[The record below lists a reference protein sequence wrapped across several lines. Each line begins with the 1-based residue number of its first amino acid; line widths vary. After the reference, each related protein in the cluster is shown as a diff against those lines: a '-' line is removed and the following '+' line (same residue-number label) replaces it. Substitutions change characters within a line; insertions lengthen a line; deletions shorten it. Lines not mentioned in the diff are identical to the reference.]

1 LNSIKISVIT
11 VVYNNAFSIEEAI
24 LSVLSQS
31 YNNIEYIVIDGN
43 SLDGTVNIV
52 KKYSEKISKF
62 LSEPDNGIYD
72 ALNKGVELATG
83 DVICFLHSDDIYA
96 NRNVI
101 LNIANEFVN
110 DITVDGVYGDL
121 VYVAKNDTSRVC
133 RHWKSKYFYMD
144 LLKQGWMP
152 PHPTLFLR
160 KKIYER
166 FGKFDLDFKI
176 AADYDFLLRVL
187 SGGIKVKY
195 LPKILYKMRLGG
207 ESNKSIVNILR
218 KSKEDLGVLRKN
230 NIGGLYTLM
239 CKNISKVS
247 QLFFMNKNV

>member
-1 LNSIKISVIT
+1 
-11 VVYNNAFSIEEAI
+11 
-24 LSVLSQS
+24 
-31 YNNIEYIVIDGN
+31 
-43 SLDGTVNIV
+43 
-52 KKYSEKISKF
+52 
-62 LSEPDNGIYD
+62 
-72 ALNKGVELATG
+72 
-83 DVICFLHSDDIYA
+83 
-96 NRNVI
+96 
-101 LNIANEFVN
+101 
-110 DITVDGVYGDL
+110 
-121 VYVAKNDTSRVC
+121 
-133 RHWKSKYFYMD
+133 MD

-247 QLFFMNKNV
+247 QLFFMSKNV